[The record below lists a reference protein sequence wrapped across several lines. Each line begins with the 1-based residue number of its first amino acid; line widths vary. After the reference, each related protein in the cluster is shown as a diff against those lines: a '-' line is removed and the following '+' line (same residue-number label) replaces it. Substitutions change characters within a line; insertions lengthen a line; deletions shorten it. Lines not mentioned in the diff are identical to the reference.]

1 MEVAVA
7 FAGALISLRLAASL
21 FTRWRVDR
29 RPEMA
34 VWAASL
40 LSFAI
45 ASGAL
50 AWGAAAGW
58 DGPSFRVYYLFGGLL
73 TAALLGAG
81 SLVRAGVRGVIP
93 LALIYAGVA
102 VGIMLAAEL
111 TAPVTGSGIP
121 DARDHLE
128 LFPARVL
135 AIIGNSAGTLAAV
148 GVAAA
153 GLRRRPVG
161 NALILLGIGVAAL
174 GSTVAGLGEGGSA
187 AFAGVAAALLY
198 GGFVAKR

>member
-21 FTRWRVDR
+21 CVRWRANR
-29 RPEMA
+29 RPELA

-58 DGPSFRVYYLFGGLL
+58 DGPAFRAYYLFGALL

-93 LALIYAGVA
+93 VALIYAGVA
-102 VGIMLAAEL
+102 IGIVLAAEL
-111 TAPVTGSGIP
+111 TEPVTGSAIP
-121 DARDHLE
+121 NARDHLE

-135 AIIGNSAGTLAAV
+135 AILGNSVGTLAAV
-148 GVAAA
+148 VVAVT
-153 GLRRRPVG
+153 GLRRRPIG
-161 NALILLGIGVAAL
+161 NTLILLGIGVAAL
-174 GSTVAGLGEGGSA
+174 GSTAAGLGEGGSA
-187 AFAGVAAALLY
+187 AFAAVAAALLY